1 MQTEEARPVK
11 RTFLKAVVRRSFW
24 VIGGCAAISVAYVPR
39 SHAQLGI
46 DIGVILAGLQQVN
59 STMQSV
65 MQAPMQDLQSTQSQ
79 MQQYEQNVMYPLNDI
94 QNAQALA
101 GQSLGVAQRTEAFFG
116 APISSATLPMNQQ
129 FEGMIFSKDPNQL
142 ANISGMYT
150 QVFGALPASTQ
161 ANSDMVGAIDA
172 GDATAQ
178 ECLKRAVQ
186 LDALSDQEMAVS
198 QQMLA
203 QLKTT
208 APGNAALISAQAS
221 AWLVQGSGYTQ
232 SALAEMLRA
241 SAAEAGYAG
250 VNLKQRATGNLNSAS
265 GLGRI
270 GAGSAQIN
278 SSSTSPIG
286 VNP

>member
-1 MQTEEARPVK
+1 MKETGPVK
-11 RTFLKAVVRRSFW
+11 RTYLKSAVRRSAW
-24 VIGGCAAISVAYVPR
+24 VIGGCVLISVAYVPH
-39 SHAQLGI
+39 SQAQLGI
-46 DIGVILAGLQQVN
+46 DTAVILAGLQQIN

-65 MQAPMQDLQSTQSQ
+65 MQGPMQDLQNTQSQ

-94 QNAQALA
+94 QKAQSLA
-101 GQSLGVAQRTEAFFG
+101 NQSLGVAQQAEAFFG

-129 FEGMIFSKDPNQL
+129 FEGMILSKDPNQL
-142 ANISGMYT
+142 SNISGMY
-150 QVFGALPASTQ
+150 QQIFGTLPTSTQ
-161 ANSDMVGAIDA
+161 ANSDMVGPIDA

-178 ECLKRAVQ
+178 ECIKKAVQ
-186 LDALSDQEMAVS
+186 LDALADQEMAVS

-221 AWLVQGSGYTQ
+221 AWLLQGSGYTQ
-232 SALAEMLRA
+232 SALAQMLRA

-250 VNLKQRATGNLNSAS
+250 VNLKQRATSNLNSAS
-265 GLGRI
+265 GLGGI
-270 GAGSAQIN
+270 GSGSTQTS
-278 SSSTSPIG
+278 SSSTSPTG

>member
-1 MQTEEARPVK
+1 MKETGPVK
-11 RTFLKAVVRRSFW
+11 RTYLKSAVRRSAW
-24 VIGGCAAISVAYVPR
+24 VLGGCVLISVAYVPH
-39 SHAQLGI
+39 SQAQLGI
-46 DIGVILAGLQQVN
+46 DTAVILAGLQQIN

-65 MQAPMQDLQSTQSQ
+65 MQGPMQDLQSTQSQ

-94 QNAQALA
+94 QKAQSLA
-101 GQSLGVAQRTEAFFG
+101 NQSLGVAQQAEAFFG
-116 APISSATLPMNQQ
+116 APISSATLPLNQQ

-142 ANISGMYT
+142 VNISGMYQ
-150 QVFGALPASTQ
+150 QVFGTLPNSSQ
-161 ANSDMVGAIDA
+161 ANPDMVAAIDA

-178 ECLKRAVQ
+178 ECIKRAVQ
-186 LDALSDQEMAVS
+186 LDALADQEMAVS

-232 SALAEMLRA
+232 SALAQMLRA

-250 VNLKQRATGNLNSAS
+250 VNLKQRATSNLNSAS
-265 GLGRI
+265 GLGSI
-270 GAGSAQIN
+270 GSGSTQTS